1 MKTQVKPY
9 TTRIRAALAAK
20 GLAHEK
26 ETLVLAFTD
35 GRTEHI
41 SDMSYSEAERLLQYI
56 NYLNKPAT
64 ATAPNKNAAADRMRK
79 KILAHCHQMG
89 WYVRNEQGQLILKNG
104 KPQLDFGRIDNF
116 CISRGKYKKPL
127 QRHTQ
132 AELPTLLY
140 QFEMLLKSEI
150 KKS

>member
-1 MKTQVKPY
+1 MKTIIKPY
-9 TTRIRAALAAK
+9 TTRIRAALAAR
-20 GLAHEK
+20 GLLHEK

-41 SDMSYSEAERLLQYI
+41 SQMDYSEAERLLQYI
-56 NYLNKPAT
+56 NYLNKPAS
-64 ATAPNKNAAADRMRK
+64 ATPQNNPAADRMRK

-89 WYVRNEQGQLILKNG
+89 WYVRNEQGQLVLKNG
-104 KPQLDFGRIDNF
+104 KPQLDFGRIDHF
-116 CISRGKYKKPL
+116 CTGRGKFKKPL
-127 QRHTQ
+127 QRHTP
-132 AELPTLLY
+132 AELRTLLY